1 MTSILVDTGPT
12 TLTKTWYVDGT
23 QADKGDVTIGIVD
36 LDGTV
41 IVASGTAVT
50 QVGSGSTTTYTFPL
64 AVQADV
70 NELVATWTVV
80 APVEAVVDRIH
91 IIGGRLF
98 TEVELRAYYGADMA
112 DDTVYT
118 DEAIAEARDRIT
130 VEFDMICNVAFVPTY
145 FRETIP
151 GSGGRILEVEHP
163 RVTQILAATVG
174 TTAQTVADLQPDPKL
189 PYVYHTTSF
198 WTHATASDPLNVTI
212 SYVYGHSS
220 VPPDIKRAALILAR
234 MELVKDVTG
243 QGIPEIASTFTDP
256 QGTIGGFGANDMS
269 GRWYGI
275 PAVDAALRRYS
286 LNIPLVSL

>member
-1 MTSILVDTGPT
+1 MTAILVDTGPT
-12 TLTKTWYVDGT
+12 VLTKTWYVDGT
-23 QADKGDVTIGIVD
+23 PTDVGTITIGIVD

-41 IVASGTAVT
+41 IETPGT
-50 QVGSGSTTTYTFPL
+50 TTTNNGDGTYTFSL
-64 AVQADV
+64 AVQNDV
-70 NELVATWTVV
+70 NELVATWT
-80 APVEAVVDRIH
+80 AGAQAVVDEIH

-98 TEVELRAYYGADMA
+98 TEAEARAYYGSDLA

-118 DEAIAEARDRIT
+118 DAAIAEARDRIT
-130 VEFDMICNVAFVPTY
+130 VEFGMIAVVAFVPTY
-145 FRETIP
+145 FRETIA
-151 GSGGRILEVEHP
+151 GNGGRILETEHP
-163 RVTQILAATVG
+163 RISQILAATIG
-174 TTAQTVADLQPDPKL
+174 TVAQTVADLQPDPKL
-189 PYVYHTTSF
+189 PYVYHTTGIWF
-198 WTHATASDPLNVTI
+198 HPTASDPFNVTI

-234 MELVKDVTG
+234 MELTKDVTG

-256 QGTIGGFGANDMS
+256 LGTIGGFGANDMS